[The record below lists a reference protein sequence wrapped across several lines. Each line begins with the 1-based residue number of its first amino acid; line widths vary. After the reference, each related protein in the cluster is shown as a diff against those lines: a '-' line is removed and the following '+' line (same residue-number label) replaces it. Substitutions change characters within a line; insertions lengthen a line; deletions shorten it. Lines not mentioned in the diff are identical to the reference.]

1 MRDRPRWPP
10 AHDAGKRE
18 PPGPGTPWRRA
29 RPSRRQIS
37 PPRLRLVVERV
48 EAQGVE
54 EPVEGGGDLA
64 SDVVP
69 MAGIEAGD
77 LELDVAGRNVRRLP
91 DPTAERTHKRTGEE
105 HADDEREQ
113 DAHDERQARVRG
125 RVVR

>member
-37 PPRLRLVVERV
+37 PPRLRLVGERV

-77 LELDVAGRNVRRLP
+77 LAPDVAGRNVGRP
-91 DPTAERTHKRTGEE
+91 PG
-105 HADDEREQ
+105 
-113 DAHDERQARVRG
+113 QAAARAPKPPG
-125 RVVR
+125 